1 MSDKNFVDQYHS
13 VWQQKMCV
21 DEVSLPS
28 TFASNFAYLFG
39 NNAPDGPAAAAP
51 RHGKSHEP

>member
-13 VWQQKMCV
+13 VWQQKTCV

-51 RHGKSHEP
+51 PSWEKP